1 MPRTAVAIRHVHFE
15 DLGTFEEI
23 LARSGYELR
32 YHDIGVHDLGT
43 IAPTKTDLLVVL
55 GGPVGVNDGEAF
67 PFLAEERQLLEARL
81 AADRPT
87 LGICLGAQLIAAALK
102 ARVFASDVKEIGL
115 LPVTLS
121 EAGRSGPLKHLAEV
135 PVLHWHGDT
144 FEIPKGA
151 QRLASTETC
160 RNQAFALGTNV
171 LGVQFH
177 PEVDLSSR
185 FERWLVGHA
194 FELAAARIDPASLR
208 AQAREVDTTL
218 RNAACRAFG
227 EWIEQLRQ

>member
-1 MPRTAVAIRHVHFE
+1 MLRTAIAIRHVNFE
-15 DLGTFEEI
+15 DLGTFEAV
-23 LARSGYELR
+23 LANAGYDLR
-32 YHDIGVHDLGT
+32 YHDVGVHDLGAISAT
-43 IAPTKTDLLVVL
+43 ETDLLVVL
-55 GGPVGVNDGEAF
+55 GGPVGVNDGDAF
-67 PFLAEERQLLEARL
+67 PFLADERRLLEARL

-87 LGICLGAQLIAAALK
+87 MGICLGAQLIAAALK
-102 ARVFASDVKEIGL
+102 ARVFSSGVKEIGL

-121 EAGRSGPLKHLAEV
+121 EAGRSGPLRHIAAV

-144 FEIPKGA
+144 FEIPEGA
-151 QRLASTETC
+151 QRLASTEAC

-194 FELAAARIDPASLR
+194 FELAAAGIDPASLR
-208 AQAREVDTTL
+208 AQAREVDSAL

-227 EWIEQLRQ
+227 EWIEELRP